1 MLSCYIA
8 LIIYAFKHALKN
20 SHDYTHSI
28 ITVQTAV
35 KVIICAL
42 LVHPSMQQEAKLQ
55 EYKLHISSGQLL
67 FCSRVNS
74 NVHTEGIKKQP

>member
-1 MLSCYIA
+1 M
-8 LIIYAFKHALKN
+8 YAFQYALKN
-20 SHDYTHSI
+20 SQYYTHSI

-42 LVHPSMQQEAKLQ
+42 LGHPSIQQEAKLQ

-74 NVHTEGIKKQP
+74 NVHIEWIKKQP

>member
-1 MLSCYIA
+1 MHFNMHLRTASTIP
-8 LIIYAFKHALKN
+8 
-20 SHDYTHSI
+20 TI

-42 LVHPSMQQEAKLQ
+42 LGHPSIQQEAKLQ

-74 NVHTEGIKKQP
+74 NVHIE